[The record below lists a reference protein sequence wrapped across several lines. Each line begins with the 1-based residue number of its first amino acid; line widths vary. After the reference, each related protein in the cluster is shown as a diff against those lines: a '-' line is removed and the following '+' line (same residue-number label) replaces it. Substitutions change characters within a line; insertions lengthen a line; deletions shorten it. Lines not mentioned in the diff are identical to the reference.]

1 MEWQL
6 QDAKNRFSELVQRA
20 RQEGPQVVTLRGR
33 RAAVVLSAEAYDA
46 LLRERPSLVDH
57 LLAGPSWDD
66 DFVDAVNL
74 RAKVAE
80 PAAGRLMFLLDT
92 NVVSE
97 ARRRTPAAVD
107 WLKSAD
113 PAKLY
118 LSVITLGEI
127 ARGVAMKERDD
138 RPAAGHL
145 TVWLETL
152 RREFADRIL
161 PVTDEIALEWGRI
174 AALRPRGDADGLI
187 AATAI
192 VHNLVLVTRNE
203 ADFADTR
210 AAIINPWQG

>member
-1 MEWQL
+1 M
-6 QDAKNRFSELVQRA
+6 
-20 RQEGPQVVTLRGR
+20 
-33 RAAVVLSAEAYDA
+33 
-46 LLRERPSLVDH
+46 
-57 LLAGPSWDD
+57 
-66 DFVDAVNL
+66 
-74 RAKVAE
+74 
-80 PAAGRLMFLLDT
+80 
-92 NVVSE
+92 
-97 ARRRTPAAVD
+97 
-107 WLKSAD
+107 
-113 PAKLY
+113 
-118 LSVITLGEI
+118 ITLGEI